1 MCAGQGGSRPQPPLP
16 CAGPSQPCTIHGS
29 GGWCRR
35 LCSPLHEEGMGCP
48 QPQLS
53 VAATC
58 GLGSDW
64 ECFSLGREGT
74 TQDPKDKGTG
84 MTHPGLAAAAAEL
97 CQHEELL
104 AEQPGDPTEEIGPFK
119 RDSDK

>member
-1 MCAGQGGSRPQPPLP
+1 MVLALLPLSTRRGWDAPSPSCVLQPPVGWAPTGSTLP
-16 CAGPSQPCTIHGS
+16 
-29 GGWCRR
+29 
-35 LCSPLHEEGMGCP
+35 M
-48 QPQLS
+48 
-53 VAATC
+53 
-58 GLGSDW
+58 
-64 ECFSLGREGT
+64 GREGT

-84 MTHPGLAAAAAEL
+84 MTHPGLAAAAAAAEL